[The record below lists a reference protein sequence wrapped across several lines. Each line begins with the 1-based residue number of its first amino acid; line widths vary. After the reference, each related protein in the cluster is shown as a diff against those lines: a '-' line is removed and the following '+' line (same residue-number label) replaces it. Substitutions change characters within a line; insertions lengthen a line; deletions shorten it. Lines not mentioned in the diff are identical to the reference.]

1 MATRRQ
7 PLIPGWLIPGVSA
20 ATLVVAVA
28 LAAFLALWWNAPQGN
43 WVAIWQDS
51 YLCHVVRFSFW
62 QAFLSALLSV
72 VPAIFLAR
80 ALYRRRFPG
89 RLALLRLCAMTLILP
104 VLVAVFGILSVYGRQ
119 GWLASLCQSLGL
131 EWTFSPYGLQGILL
145 AHVFFNL
152 PMASRLLLQA
162 LENIP
167 GEQRQLAAQLGMRG
181 WHFFRFV
188 EWPWLRRQIPPVAAL
203 IFMLCFASFATVLS
217 LGGGPQATTIEL
229 AIYQA
234 LSYDYDPARAAM
246 LALLQMVCCLGLVL
260 LSQRLS
266 KAIAPGTTLL
276 QGWRDPDDRLHS
288 RICDTVLIVLALL
301 LLLTAI
307 AAALPFISYA
317 PNRLVSGEGRHL
329 WQLWPQTIWMLV
341 GFGCAWLTACFIP
354 AKKGSIFA
362 LILAQFVFVLL
373 VWGAGKA
380 ATQLAQNGSALARTS
395 LGSGFWLAAAL
406 ALLACSDAIR
416 RISTHPLWRWLL
428 HMQIA
433 IIPLWLLYS
442 GTLND
447 LSLMKEYANR
457 QDVFDDALA
466 QHLTLLFG
474 AVLPALVIGVPLGIW
489 CYFSTARQGA
499 IFSLL
504 NVIQT
509 VPSVALFGLLIAPLA
524 ALVTAFPWLGK
535 LGIAGTGMTPALI
548 ALVLYAL
555 LPLVRGVVVGLN
567 QIPRDVLESARAM
580 GMSGA
585 QRFLHVQLPL
595 ALPVFLRSLRVVMV
609 QTVGMAVIAALIG
622 AGGFGA
628 LVFQGLLSSAIDLVL
643 LGVIPVIVLAVLI
656 DALFDLLIALLKVK
670 RND

>member
-1 MATRRQ
+1 
-7 PLIPGWLIPGVSA
+7 
-20 ATLVVAVA
+20 
-28 LAAFLALWWNAPQGN
+28 
-43 WVAIWQDS
+43 
-51 YLCHVVRFSFW
+51 
-62 QAFLSALLSV
+62 
-72 VPAIFLAR
+72 
-80 ALYRRRFPG
+80 
-89 RLALLRLCAMTLILP
+89 MT
-104 VLVAVFGILSVYGRQ
+104 Y
-119 GWLASLCQSLGL
+119 
-131 EWTFSPYGLQGILL
+131 
-145 AHVFFNL
+145 
-152 PMASRLLLQA
+152 
-162 LENIP
+162 
-167 GEQRQLAAQLGMRG
+167 
-181 WHFFRFV
+181 FRIN
-188 EWPWLRRQIPPVAAL
+188 P
-203 IFMLCFASFATVLS
+203 
-217 LGGGPQATTIEL
+217 
-229 AIYQA
+229 
-234 LSYDYDPARAAM
+234 
-246 LALLQMVCCLGLVL
+246 
-260 LSQRLS
+260 
-266 KAIAPGTTLL
+266 
-276 QGWRDPDDRLHS
+276 
-288 RICDTVLIVLALL
+288 VLALL

-329 WQLWPQTIWMLV
+329 WQLWPQTLWMLV
-341 GFGCAWLTACFIP
+341 GVGCAWLTACFIP

-395 LGSGFWLAAAL
+395 LGSGFWLAA
-406 ALLACSDAIR
+406 
-416 RISTHPLWRWLL
+416 
-428 HMQIA
+428 
-433 IIPLWLLYS
+433 
-442 GTLND
+442 
-447 LSLMKEYANR
+447 
-457 QDVFDDALA
+457 ALA

-524 ALVTAFPWLGK
+524 ALVTAFPWLGT

-580 GMSGA
+580 GMSGT

-643 LGVIPVIVLAVLI
+643 LGVIPVIVLAVLT

>member
-1 MATRRQ
+1 MT
-7 PLIPGWLIPGVSA
+7 
-20 ATLVVAVA
+20 
-28 LAAFLALWWNAPQGN
+28 
-43 WVAIWQDS
+43 
-51 YLCHVVRFSFW
+51 YL
-62 QAFLSALLSV
+62 
-72 VPAIFLAR
+72 
-80 ALYRRRFPG
+80 
-89 RLALLRLCAMTLILP
+89 
-104 VLVAVFGILSVYGRQ
+104 
-119 GWLASLCQSLGL
+119 
-131 EWTFSPYGLQGILL
+131 
-145 AHVFFNL
+145 
-152 PMASRLLLQA
+152 
-162 LENIP
+162 
-167 GEQRQLAAQLGMRG
+167 
-181 WHFFRFV
+181 
-188 EWPWLRRQIPPVAAL
+188 
-203 IFMLCFASFATVLS
+203 
-217 LGGGPQATTIEL
+217 
-229 AIYQA
+229 
-234 LSYDYDPARAAM
+234 
-246 LALLQMVCCLGLVL
+246 
-260 LSQRLS
+260 
-266 KAIAPGTTLL
+266 
-276 QGWRDPDDRLHS
+276 
-288 RICDTVLIVLALL
+288 RINPVLALQ

-317 PNRLVSGEGRHL
+317 PNRLVSGEGLHL

-341 GFGCAWLTACFIP
+341 GVGCAWLTACFVP

-395 LGSGFWLAAAL
+395 LGSGFWLAAA
-406 ALLACSDAIR
+406 
-416 RISTHPLWRWLL
+416 
-428 HMQIA
+428 
-433 IIPLWLLYS
+433 
-442 GTLND
+442 
-447 LSLMKEYANR
+447 
-457 QDVFDDALA
+457 
-466 QHLTLLFG
+466 
-474 AVLPALVIGVPLGIW
+474 LPALVIGVPLGIW

-643 LGVIPVIVLAVLI
+643 LGVIPVIVLAVLT

>member
-1 MATRRQ
+1 M
-7 PLIPGWLIPGVSA
+7 PLLKLWAGS
-20 ATLVVAVA
+20 LVM
-28 LAAFLALWWNAPQGN
+28 LAAVSLPLQAASPVKVGSKIDTEGALLGN
-43 WVAIWQDS
+43 IILQVLESHGVPTVNKVQ
-51 YLCHVVRFSFW
+51 LGTTPVVRGAITSGELDIYPEYTGNG
-62 QAFLSALLSV
+62 AFFFKDENDAAWKNAQQGYEKVKKLDSEHNKLIWLTPAPANNTWTIAVRQDVAEKNKLTSLADLSRYLQEGGTFKLAASAEFIERADALPAFEKAYGFKLGQDQLLS
-72 VPAIFLAR
+72 LA
-80 ALYRRRFPG
+80 G
-89 RLALLRLCAMTLILP
+89 GDT
-104 VLVAVFGILSVYGRQ
+104 AVTIK
-119 GWLASLCQSLGL
+119 A
-131 EWTFSPYGLQGILL
+131 
-145 AHVFFNL
+145 
-152 PMASRLLLQA
+152 
-162 LENIP
+162 
-167 GEQRQLAAQLGMRG
+167 AAQQTSGVNAAMAYG
-181 WHFFRFV
+181 TDG
-188 EWPWLRRQIPPVAAL
+188 PVAAL
-203 IFMLCFASFATVLS
+203 GLQTLSDPQGVQPIYAPAPVVRESVLKEYPQMAQWLQPVFASLDAKTLQQLNASIAVEGLD
-217 LGGGPQATTIEL
+217 AKTKVTTPG
-229 AIYQA
+229 IY
-234 LSYDYDPARAAM
+234 
-246 LALLQMVCCLGLVL
+246 
-260 LSQRLS
+260 
-266 KAIAPGTTLL
+266 
-276 QGWRDPDDRLHS
+276 S
-288 RICDTVLIVLALL
+288 RKPV
-301 LLLTAI
+301 
-307 AAALPFISYA
+307 
-317 PNRLVSGEGRHL
+317 E
-329 WQLWPQTIWMLV
+329 
-341 GFGCAWLTACFIP
+341 
-354 AKKGSIFA
+354 GSIFA
-362 LILAQFVFVLL
+362 LILAQFLFVLL

>member
-1 MATRRQ
+1 MT
-7 PLIPGWLIPGVSA
+7 
-20 ATLVVAVA
+20 
-28 LAAFLALWWNAPQGN
+28 
-43 WVAIWQDS
+43 
-51 YLCHVVRFSFW
+51 YL
-62 QAFLSALLSV
+62 
-72 VPAIFLAR
+72 
-80 ALYRRRFPG
+80 
-89 RLALLRLCAMTLILP
+89 
-104 VLVAVFGILSVYGRQ
+104 
-119 GWLASLCQSLGL
+119 
-131 EWTFSPYGLQGILL
+131 
-145 AHVFFNL
+145 
-152 PMASRLLLQA
+152 
-162 LENIP
+162 
-167 GEQRQLAAQLGMRG
+167 
-181 WHFFRFV
+181 
-188 EWPWLRRQIPPVAAL
+188 
-203 IFMLCFASFATVLS
+203 
-217 LGGGPQATTIEL
+217 
-229 AIYQA
+229 
-234 LSYDYDPARAAM
+234 
-246 LALLQMVCCLGLVL
+246 
-260 LSQRLS
+260 
-266 KAIAPGTTLL
+266 
-276 QGWRDPDDRLHS
+276 
-288 RICDTVLIVLALL
+288 RINPVLALL

-341 GFGCAWLTACFIP
+341 GVGCAWLTACFIP

-580 GMSGA
+580 GMSGT

-643 LGVIPVIVLAVLI
+643 LGVIPVIVLAMLT